1 MRRWGVAILLLLA
14 ACSVAQAQERIR
26 VPSRD
31 EGVALDAYLFR
42 APGAGAHP
50 AVVFLHGCGGLVR
63 SNGAIN
69 ARELD
74 WAARLNQAG
83 YGVLMLDSFS
93 TRYIGEMCSAGSFQ
107 PGVYRWR
114 AEDAYGAL
122 LWLQA
127 QSFVEPDRVALIGWS
142 LGGGTTM
149 VAIGRHSPGRPDDM
163 TQPDFR
169 AAVAFY
175 PGGCRA
181 ERLGGDWSTPI
192 PLLVLNGTADVWTPA
207 MPCQAVVD
215 NAAAKGAPVA
225 IHLYPG
231 AYHDFDWPGQAYR
244 ELTADRTR
252 GGVVPIVAMDPAAME
267 DAHRRVLDF
276 LASRLASD

>member
-14 ACSVAQAQERIR
+14 ACSGAWAQERVR

-31 EGVALDAYLFR
+31 EGVMLDAYLFR
-42 APGAGAHP
+42 APGEGSHP
-50 AVVFLHGCGGLVR
+50 AALFLHGCGGLVR
-63 SNGAIN
+63 PSGAIN

-83 YGVLMLDSFS
+83 YSVLMIDSFS
-93 TRYIGEMCSAGSFQ
+93 TRHIGEMCSSGSFR

-114 AEDAYGAL
+114 SEDAYGAL

-127 QSFVEPDRVALIGWS
+127 QPFVRPDQVALIGWS

-149 VAIGRHSPGRPDDM
+149 FAVGHDSPGRPPVM
-163 TQPDFR
+163 IQPDFR
-169 AAVAFY
+169 AAIAFY
-175 PGGCRA
+175 PGSCRA
-181 ERLGGDWSTPI
+181 QRLGSGWSTSI
-192 PLLVLNGTADVWTPA
+192 PLLVLNGEADVWTPA
-207 MPCQAVVD
+207 VPCKEVVD
-215 NAAAKGAPVA
+215 AAAAKGAPVA

-244 ELTADRTR
+244 ELTSDRTA
-252 GGVVPIVAMDPAAME
+252 GGVVPIVAMDPAAMA
-267 DAHRRVLDF
+267 DAHHRVLDF
-276 LASRLASD
+276 LASLRASD